1 MDSTDYSKPFFDLDG
16 EDEEEEMMAMV
27 EKEEKSDS
35 VVTGEQTESK
45 EEDDSENKNMA
56 LTTRMSQTVVNV
68 SQKVFSYF
76 QKGSSVVFR
85 WFWVGGIV
93 FWVVGLP
100 LIRTRDKQIQFD
112 ELLAKFAYKV
122 KELNSSKKPRFKHI

>member
-1 MDSTDYSKPFFDLDG
+1 MESTDYSKPFFDLDG
-16 EDEEEEMMAMV
+16 EEEEEEMMMM
-27 EKEEKSDS
+27 EDEEKNDS
-35 VVTGEQTESK
+35 VATGEQTESK
-45 EEDDSENKNMA
+45 KDDGENKNMA
-56 LTTRMSQTVVNV
+56 LTTRMSQTVANV

-100 LIRTRDKQIQFD
+100 LIRTRDRQVQFD

-122 KELNSSKKPRFKHI
+122 KELNASKKPRFKHI